1 MEQLG
6 LMKNQNRK
14 GNGLSLYWKE
24 CKKVL
29 RSLTFLLYTAAIVF
43 MYYTQFSGE
52 LKFPEAMPEPGLAN
66 YGTVAREEPEVLVPK
81 AIDSLIIEYL
91 QNSYQAYPLGFVKY
105 IHLLEKKQQQ
115 IADIIE
121 EVSGITKEQMDN
133 YMDFI
138 RGEMVIGENNEVIYK
153 EPQIP
158 QVSIPETLTY
168 ERFREL
174 MREADQ
180 IIGGGSQYSDEFIVE
195 NFSRVPKTYEEALA
209 EYNQFINKDK
219 VTRAYARLYCD
230 YIGVVLAILPVFVAV
245 SLTVM
250 DRRARMEQLIRAKQV
265 SSAKIVFTRYA
276 ALVTVMFLPVVVTAF
291 AAQAEIIKL
300 YPGKTLD
307 LFAFPKYTIGWL
319 IPAIMISAAVG
330 VLVSEMFSILPAIFI
345 QGVWWF
351 GSIFTGSLTGKIGK
365 FTLVVRHNSLYKA
378 DLFYENFGN
387 LVFNRIFFT
396 AVSLAAVALAALIY
410 EQKRRGYGD
419 EIQIFHKIGRHKSK
433 A

>member
-52 LKFPEAMPEPGLAN
+52 LKFPEAMPEPGLGN

-121 EVSGITKEQMDN
+121 EVSGITKEQLDN
-133 YMDFI
+133 YKDFI

-180 IIGGGSQYSDEFIVE
+180 IIGGGSQYSDEFIIE
-195 NFSRVPKTYEEALA
+195 NFSHVPKTYEEELMHG
-209 EYNQFINKDK
+209 YTVIILVWCWQF
-219 VTRAYARLYCD
+219 
-230 YIGVVLAILPVFVAV
+230 F
-245 SLTVM
+245 
-250 DRRARMEQLIRAKQV
+250 
-265 SSAKIVFTRYA
+265 RY
-276 ALVTVMFLPVVVTAF
+276 L
-291 AAQAEIIKL
+291 
-300 YPGKTLD
+300 
-307 LFAFPKYTIGWL
+307 
-319 IPAIMISAAVG
+319 
-330 VLVSEMFSILPAIFI
+330 
-345 QGVWWF
+345 
-351 GSIFTGSLTGKIGK
+351 
-365 FTLVVRHNSLYKA
+365 
-378 DLFYENFGN
+378 
-387 LVFNRIFFT
+387 
-396 AVSLAAVALAALIY
+396 
-410 EQKRRGYGD
+410 
-419 EIQIFHKIGRHKSK
+419 
-433 A
+433 